1 MKKYMMALF
10 AAAVAAIGY
19 GDGIS
24 SDNIVGYT
32 KSDTVNGFTIV
43 TPQFQNIADENF
55 SLLSF
60 NPGEEMYDKIT
71 VNQIDQF
78 GTSIHTYSW
87 TAYAR
92 GEDGKWNQKG
102 WADDEGNLITDPEA
116 VKFIPGESVIV
127 SGDEG
132 GLTAAGQVRKED
144 VTIQLRNGFT
154 LTGNP
159 FPVAIA
165 VQDILPSSA
174 KGIEDTY
181 DQISLNLINNFG
193 TAINTYSWTAY
204 ARGNDGKWNQ
214 KGWADDT
221 GLLIDDDND
230 IKLLPGEGVQV
241 SGSSSDHYLLFRAPE
256 L

>member
-1 MKKYMMALF
+1 MKKFMLALF

-60 NPGEEMYDKIT
+60 NPGEEMYGKIS

-78 GTSIHTYSW
+78 GTSIHTYTW
-87 TAYAR
+87 TASAR
-92 GEDGKWNQKG
+92 GEDGQWNQKG
-102 WADDEGNLITDPEA
+102 WADDEGNLITDPET
-116 VKFIPGESVIV
+116 VKFIPGESVII

-165 VQDILPSSA
+165 VQDILPSSTA
-174 KGIEDTY
+174 GIADTY
-181 DQISLNLINNFG
+181 GQVSLNLIDNFG
-193 TAINTYSWTAY
+193 TSIHTYTWTSS
-204 ARGNDGKWNQ
+204 ARGEDGQWNR
-214 KGWADDT
+214 KGWADDD
-221 GLLIDDDND
+221 GLLIDDDNN
-230 IKLLPGEGVQV
+230 IKLQPGEGVQV
-241 SGSSSDHYLLFRAPE
+241 SGSSPNHYLTFPAPE